1 MKLRS
6 HQRQLKQILEN
17 ISHEQMPFKILA
29 DIVPG
34 GGKSMF
40 AGILAQRFPN
50 HKIAWYVPRLSLQ
63 HQGALSTLREFGI
76 DLRETDG
83 NEILP
88 SRDARG
94 FIATQQALAVDK
106 GNSHAYEIDRIPYI
120 VIVDE
125 VHHAKVSHNGEM
137 NELAQRLNN
146 LRPDGLVLM
155 TGTLETSDNK
165 FIWGVPYRENGNRY
179 EVDLDAFKEQG
190 GHVISYT
197 RSDALRESAIVPL
210 HFHQFDGEVEWEK
223 PKAHGAEKPLVRKRL
238 SMLNREE
245 ASNGVFTALRTSFA
259 KELFQNGVDHW
270 VKHSNGGQLLV
281 VVPPRRA
288 HNSKAE
294 YGPYVE
300 MLRAQGI
307 PTGLAVQ
314 DNAEAQSDIR
324 QFRSGHF
331 RALVTVA
338 MAYEGLDVPAI
349 THLVCL
355 TNIRSAPWIEQMLA
369 RSWRRN
375 DAAGKKIAHA
385 FIPQDPLMM
394 TVVQKIKD
402 EITASILI
410 PTEGPPPPPP
420 PPGETQFIIPIDG
433 TVDSI
438 IQAALDGRIEY
449 GEAETQILAVFEA
462 HGLPRSHPG
471 VSEIMDRI
479 TALLS
484 KTQEPKVTS
493 NLTVA
498 ELEQSYRTEIANR
511 CATLNNAR
519 MKNLGIGNPSKFDLK
534 YHQTLVV
541 KHFQMRVPEMGLKN
555 LRKVTEYLANL

>member
-210 HFHQFDGEVEWEK
+210 HFHQFDGEVEWG
-223 PKAHGAEKPLVRKRL
+223 KAESSRGRKAACTQTPF
-238 SMLNREE
+238 N
-245 ASNGVFTALRTSFA
+245 A
-259 KELFQNGVDHW
+259 Q
-270 VKHSNGGQLLV
+270 
-281 VVPPRRA
+281 PRRSIQRCIYSA
-288 HNSKAE
+288 THQFC
-294 YGPYVE
+294 
-300 MLRAQGI
+300 QGAF
-307 PTGLAVQ
+307 PK
-314 DNAEAQSDIR
+314 
-324 QFRSGHF
+324 
-331 RALVTVA
+331 
-338 MAYEGLDVPAI
+338 
-349 THLVCL
+349 
-355 TNIRSAPWIEQMLA
+355 
-369 RSWRRN
+369 WRR
-375 DAAGKKIAHA
+375 
-385 FIPQDPLMM
+385 PL
-394 TVVQKIKD
+394 
-402 EITASILI
+402 
-410 PTEGPPPPPP
+410 G
-420 PPGETQFIIPIDG
+420 
-433 TVDSI
+433 
-438 IQAALDGRIEY
+438 
-449 GEAETQILAVFEA
+449 
-462 HGLPRSHPG
+462 
-471 VSEIMDRI
+471 
-479 TALLS
+479 
-484 KTQEPKVTS
+484 
-493 NLTVA
+493 
-498 ELEQSYRTEIANR
+498 
-511 CATLNNAR
+511 
-519 MKNLGIGNPSKFDLK
+519 
-534 YHQTLVV
+534 
-541 KHFQMRVPEMGLKN
+541 
-555 LRKVTEYLANL
+555 